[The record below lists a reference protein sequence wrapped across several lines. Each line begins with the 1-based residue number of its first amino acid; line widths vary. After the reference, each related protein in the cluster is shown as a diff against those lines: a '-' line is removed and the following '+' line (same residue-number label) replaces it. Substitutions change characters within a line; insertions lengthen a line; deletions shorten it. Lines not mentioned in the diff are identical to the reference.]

1 MITRRMLL
9 ELSLYAPVLSSLSNS
24 VFADSKVN
32 SAITYSDL
40 IYLSPIKS
48 DGNESSCQ
56 AEIWFVQ
63 KGHDMYVVTST
74 RSWRTRAVVKGLNRA
89 RVWVGDLGSWKS
101 TDGKYKELPSLEV
114 EASLV
119 SDDTVIQEAIE
130 LFGDKYP
137 LGWVVYES
145 RFRKGLADGT
155 RSMLRYSPLA
165 S

>member
-1 MITRRMLL
+1 MITRRTLL
-9 ELSLYAPVLSSLSNS
+9 ELSLYTPMLSGLSNS

-32 SAITYSDL
+32 SATKDSDL

-48 DGNESSCQ
+48 DGTESSCQ
-56 AEIWFVQ
+56 AEVWFVQ
-63 KGHDMYVVTST
+63 NGKDMYVCTST
-74 RSWRTRAVVKGLNRA
+74 SSWRTRAIAKGLNRA

-101 TDGKYKELPSLEV
+101 TNGKYKDLPSLEV

-119 SDDTVIQEAIE
+119 SDTNVQQEALT

-145 RFRKGLADGT
+145 RFRNGLANGS
-155 RSMLRYSPLA
+155 RSMLRCSPLA